1 MEWKNKK
8 IIPMIIIGV
17 IVIALIIILAIN
29 LTKKDKPTNNPN
41 NQPTEVEEN
50 RRASDTIDNFE
61 FTLEEVKYENNST
74 EFKVKITNKSNEAKY
89 LNEFLIRVK
98 DSEGNQIASVYG
110 IVEKEIEGEER
121 ISCYYGGDISNF
133 GSIEYEIER

>member
-8 IIPMIIIGV
+8 IIPIIIGV

-29 LTKKDKPTNNPN
+29 LTKKDKPTNKPN
-41 NQPTEVEEN
+41 NRPVEEN
-50 RRASDTIDNFE
+50 RRASDTVDNFE
-61 FTLEEVKYENNST
+61 FILEDVKYENNST
-74 EFKVKITNKSNEAKY
+74 EFKVKITNKSSEPKY

>member
-8 IIPMIIIGV
+8 IIPIIIGV
-17 IVIALIIILAIN
+17 IAIALIITLAIN
-29 LTKKDKPTNNPN
+29 LTKKDKPINKPN
-41 NQPTEVEEN
+41 NQPTEIEEN

-61 FTLEEVKYENNST
+61 FTLEDVKYKNNST
-74 EFKVKITNKSNEAKY
+74 EFAIKITNKSNEAKY

>member
-1 MEWKNKK
+1 MENKK
-8 IIPMIIIGV
+8 IIPIIGIGV
-17 IVIALIIILAIN
+17 IAIALILTLAIN
-29 LTKKDKPTNNPN
+29 LTKKEEPTNNPN
-41 NQPTEVEEN
+41 NKPTEIEEN
-50 RRASDTIDNFE
+50 KRRSDTVDNFE
-61 FTLEEVKYENNST
+61 FTLEDVKVENNST
-74 EFKVKITNKSNEAKY
+74 EFVVKITNKSQEPKY

-98 DSEGNQIASVYG
+98 DSEGNQLASVYG